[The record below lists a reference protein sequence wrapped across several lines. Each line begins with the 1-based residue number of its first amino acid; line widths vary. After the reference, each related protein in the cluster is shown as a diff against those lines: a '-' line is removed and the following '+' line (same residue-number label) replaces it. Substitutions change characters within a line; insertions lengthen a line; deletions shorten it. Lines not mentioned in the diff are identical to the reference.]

1 MALGLGVSF
10 KNMRIP
16 NKAAITVSFDLGTKS
31 FLFINCHLEAH
42 GENRERR
49 IEQWVEV
56 MK

>member
-1 MALGLGVSF
+1 MPLGLGVSY

-49 IEQWVEV
+49 IE
-56 MK
+56 